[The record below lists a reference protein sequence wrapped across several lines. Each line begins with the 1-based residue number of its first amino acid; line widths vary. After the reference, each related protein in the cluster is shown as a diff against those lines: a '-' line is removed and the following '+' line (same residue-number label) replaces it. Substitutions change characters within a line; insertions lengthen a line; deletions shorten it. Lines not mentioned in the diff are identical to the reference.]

1 MYIFIYIQGS
11 VIKLNL
17 YSFLNSPSFLKKK
30 HLGIDRIGTKSETSF
45 FFRFHKFCMYA
56 NCITSKV
63 HIYLK

>member
-30 HLGIDRIGTKSETSF
+30 TLRDWQNWCKVRNLF
-45 FFRFHKFCMYA
+45 FFFVFTNFACYA
-56 NCITSKV
+56 NCI
-63 HIYLK
+63 